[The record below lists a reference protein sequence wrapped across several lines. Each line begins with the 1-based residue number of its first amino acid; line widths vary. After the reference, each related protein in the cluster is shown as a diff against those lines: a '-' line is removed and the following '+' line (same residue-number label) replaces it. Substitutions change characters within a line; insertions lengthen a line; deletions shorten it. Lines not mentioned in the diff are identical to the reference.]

1 VPEVL
6 FYHLTAS
13 PLERNLPEMLEKS
26 LSRGWRVLLRCGSEG
41 AVAGVDTMLWTW
53 REEGFLPH
61 GTGASPWPERQP
73 VYITVGMENPNDS
86 NVLMLVE
93 GARARPEDWAG
104 FERTCLIFDG
114 ADAGAVAAAREDW
127 LTVKALGIP
136 AKYWAQDGGRWVQKA
151 AG

>member
-1 VPEVL
+1 MPEVL

-13 PLERNLPEMLEKS
+13 PLERNLPDLLEKS
-26 LSRGWRVLLRCGSEG
+26 LARGWRVLVRCGSEG
-41 AVAGVDTMLWTW
+41 AVAGVDEMLWTG

-73 VYITVGMENPNDS
+73 VYITAGMENTNDS

-93 GARARPEDWAG
+93 GGRAPAREMAE
-104 FERTCLIFDG
+104 FERCCLIFDG
-114 ADAGAVAAAREDW
+114 ADPAAIAAAREDW
-127 LTVKALGIP
+127 RAVKALGIP
-136 AKYWAQDGGRWVQKA
+136 AKYWAQEDGRWIQKA